1 MLVLLDEAD
10 CPVARPAR
18 PWDRLLARLR
28 ASRLDRDLADGAS
41 PDATVALALRAQRL
55 VRPRTRRDVARGA
68 QRVLAAATQ
77 APAADRTRARA
88 AGRLRVPICRDRV
101 SNSSEELADL
111 IRSLLAAGPAA
122 ARGVALASV
131 LISDGS
137 GALYHRGSADD
148 VQARIREA
156 VNALDPAS

>member
-10 CPVARPAR
+10 CPVARPVR

-55 VRPRTRRDVARGA
+55 GRPRTRRDVARGA

-77 APAADRTRARA
+77 APPPHRTPARA
-88 AGRLRVPICRDRV
+88 AGRPR
-101 SNSSEELADL
+101 
-111 IRSLLAAGPAA
+111 GP
-122 ARGVALASV
+122 
-131 LISDGS
+131 S
-137 GALYHRGSADD
+137 GP
-148 VQARIREA
+148 
-156 VNALDPAS
+156 DPGR